1 MPAAALGGMKEK
13 RKRGSTMGGGGWRC
27 GRRERKGGSVVVDRV
42 GKMVMV
48 EVMVAVEVEVVAG
61 TRIV

>member
-13 RKRGSTMGGGGWRC
+13 RKRGSTMGGGGC
-27 GRRERKGGSVVVDRV
+27 GRRERKGASVVVERV

-48 EVMVAVEVEVVAG
+48 EVLVAVEVEVVAG